1 MDEAKGRRASD
12 QAYLVIKQAILE
24 RRLKP
29 GEKLGKQAMAAL
41 CGVSIIPVIDA
52 LNRLEGEGL
61 VESNPYNGARVVTID
76 QGKLADMC
84 ILREAIEVQVV
95 RMLCFTIGRAELDGL
110 RGMAQQIDAMSGLKE
125 KSPGYDEL
133 HYQFH
138 LELAKNAG
146 SKNLIAGVERLQ
158 FFSLLSEAEKIYTNL
173 DRSRLS
179 TEYSHEDII
188 TAIMKR
194 NPDEAQTIM
203 RKHIY
208 RSHILEAPYW
218 V

>member
-1 MDEAKGRRASD
+1 MDESKNRRASD
-12 QAYLVIKQAILE
+12 HAYLAIKKAIIE
-24 RRLKP
+24 HKFKP

-41 CGVSIIPVIDA
+41 CGVSVIPVIDA

-61 VESNPYNGARVVTID
+61 VESNPYNGARVARID
-76 QGKLADMC
+76 AEKLADMF

-95 RMLCFTIGRAELDGL
+95 RMLCFTIGRTELEAL
-110 RGMAQQIDAMSGLKE
+110 HKTAKTIDAMAGLKD
-125 KSPGYDEL
+125 KTSDYDDL

-138 LELAKNAG
+138 LALAKNAG
-146 SKNLIAGVERLQ
+146 SKNLIAGIERLQ
-158 FFSLLSEAEKIYTNL
+158 FFSLLAEAEKTYTNL
-173 DRSRLS
+173 DSRRLS
-179 TEYSHEDII
+179 TEYAHGDII

-194 NPDEAQTIM
+194 NPDEAQAIM

>member
-12 QAYLVIKQAILE
+12 QAYMVIKQAILE
-24 RRLKP
+24 RKLKP

-95 RMLCFTIGRAELDGL
+95 RMLCFTTGRAELDAL
-110 RGMAQQIDAMSGLKE
+110 REMAIRIDAMSGIKE

-138 LELAKNAG
+138 LEMAKNAG

-158 FFSLLSEAEKIYTNL
+158 FFSLLAEAEKIYTNL
-173 DRSRLS
+173 DSSRLS
-179 TEYSHEDII
+179 TAYSHEDII